1 MATLKLFQKTRAAV
15 EEMVQDTISY
25 MVDQFSQSRTTFTVA
40 SAYGQIL
47 FVLEQLAQFILFY
60 NEDSITELNI
70 NTATRESSVKGLVS
84 LAGHQP
90 TRAISATGDIKLI
103 SADGGNNLVPG
114 GMVILPNYTRMKCLN
129 NGLTYMLDLTGDDV
143 RIPTSGATNQT
154 IFKIVQGRIESSQ
167 FQGTGK
173 SYQSFSINF
182 TQGALIDNYRV
193 NVFVNGIK
201 WKITDSLLDMP
212 YQGKVCMV
220 RTAIVSGGI
229 DIVFG
234 NGSLGAI
241 PAPGAIIKV
250 EYLITNGSL
259 GNIFLTDTEL
269 AYYQWIDSG
278 FDVYG
283 EEVDLNQQFK
293 IQSVISPN
301 FGSDAEPLALTRLIG
316 PRTSRNYVL
325 ANADNYII
333 FLEKFNQFAI
343 IDAYTK
349 GGDLEDN
356 RITYLFLVPDIA
368 KRMRSDETYFTVP
381 EERFFLSESQ
391 QSKIMN
397 LLDRSGSMIM
407 TTELSFVQPVISRF
421 VLNIAL
427 IIFQGA
433 GYPSE
438 EVIRQSI
445 YNRLSDY
452 FIKIRRRDRIPRSD
466 LVSIIE
472 TVDGVDSVN
481 LTILSQKDEAAIK
494 IKSTS
499 TPIAIDEFGDII
511 INKDEIAIIR
521 GGWEDRR
528 GLYYEKGLDVD
539 KPSCVNIVV
548 KNVVYQS
555 YNSQVNQ
562 TSKDNIKTS

>member
-1 MATLKLFQKTRAAV
+1 
-15 EEMVQDTISY
+15 MVQDTVSY
-25 MVDQFSQSRTTFTVA
+25 MVNQFSQSRTTFTVA

-47 FVLEQLAQFILFY
+47 FAIEQLAQFILFY

-90 TRAISATGDIKLI
+90 TRAMAATGDIRLL
-103 SADGGNNLVPG
+103 SADAGNNLVPG
-114 GMVILPNYTRMKCLN
+114 GMVVLPNYTRMKCLN
-129 NGLTYMLDLTGDDV
+129 NGLTYMLDLPGDDV
-143 RIPTSGATNQT
+143 RIPTSGAVNQT
-154 IFKIVQGRIESSQ
+154 IFKIIQGRIESST

-173 SYQSFSINF
+173 PYQSYSINF
-182 TQGALIDNYRV
+182 AQGALIDNYQV
-193 NVFVNGIK
+193 SVFVNGVK
-201 WKITDSLLDMP
+201 WGLMDSLLDMP

-234 NGSLGAI
+234 NGNLGAMPPSGTLI
-241 PAPGAIIKV
+241 RV
-250 EYLITNGSL
+250 EYLVNNGSL
-259 GNIFLTDTEL
+259 GNIFLADNER
-269 AYYQWIDSG
+269 AFYQWTDPG

-283 EEVDLNQQFK
+283 EEVDLNQQFQ
-293 IQSVISPN
+293 IQSVVAPN
-301 FGSDAEPLALTRLIG
+301 FGSDPEPLALTRLVG

-333 FLEKFNQFAI
+333 FFEKFNQFSI

-349 GGDLEDN
+349 GGDFDDD
-356 RITYLFLVPDIA
+356 RITYLFLVPDVA

-381 EERFFLSESQ
+381 EERFFLTEAQ

-397 LLDRSGSMIM
+397 LLDRSGSMVM
-407 TTELSFVQPVISRF
+407 TTELSFVTPVISRF

-438 EVIRQSI
+438 EVIRQTI

-466 LVSIIE
+466 IVALIE
-472 TVDGVDSVN
+472 NVEGVDSVN
-481 LTILSQKDEAAIK
+481 LSIISQKDEISLTADPLAV
-494 IKSTS
+494 
-499 TPIAIDEFGDII
+499 PVAVDEFGDII
-511 INKDEIAIIR
+511 IGKDEIAIIR

-528 GLYYEKGLDVD
+528 GLFYEKGLDAE

-548 KNVVYQS
+548 KRVVQQS

-562 TSKDNIKTS
+562 STKDNIKNT